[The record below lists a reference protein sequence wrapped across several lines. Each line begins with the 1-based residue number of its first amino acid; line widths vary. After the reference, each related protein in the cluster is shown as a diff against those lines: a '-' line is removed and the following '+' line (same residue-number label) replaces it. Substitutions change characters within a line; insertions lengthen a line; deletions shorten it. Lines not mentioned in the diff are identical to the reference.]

1 MISIYALFLFLN
13 LSLYSHTLIQQNEPK
28 ADMKKQWH
36 IHVSTT
42 NRTAINS
49 SYTNDSLCL
58 ILRNAQIELCF
69 PSLAIFIRSVPKA
82 KIQEE
87 DRELKKNKVQFF
99 DLKRKRNQN
108 KNETIKN
115 NIHTNTNTR
124 TRKRRKS
131 LQRRCFVVSPEGEK
145 SNDTT
150 NAWRGMNK
158 KATLSNLTEDIS

>member
-1 MISIYALFLFLN
+1 M
-13 LSLYSHTLIQQNEPK
+13 
-28 ADMKKQWH
+28 
-36 IHVSTT
+36 HVSTT

-99 DLKRKRNQN
+99 DSKRKRNQN

-124 TRKRRKS
+124 ERERDESHFRDDLSLCRRK
-131 LQRRCFVVSPEGEK
+131 EK
-145 SNDTT
+145 NQTIPQMLG
-150 NAWRGMNK
+150 AV
-158 KATLSNLTEDIS
+158 